1 MLEVS
6 PEKSQLQERRSKRSK
21 NIWNTGSYLFC
32 FFNNTW
38 FVYSAIFVNKTKT
51 MANMITPN
59 SRSFYIQNVTK
70 TTSYNGWWLKKIG
83 KYKVVSS
90 VGYYKYFQLLGII
103 LVTIAHLK
111 TVIVFA

>member
-38 FVYSAIFVNKTKT
+38 FVYSASFVNKTKT

-59 SRSFYIQNVTK
+59 SRSFIYRMSQK
-70 TTSYNGWWLKKIG
+70 
-83 KYKVVSS
+83 
-90 VGYYKYFQLLGII
+90 QQ
-103 LVTIAHLK
+103 
-111 TVIVFA
+111 VIMVDDSRK